1 MVRID
6 RFLISLVFVVCFGLI
21 LANEFDSFQSD
32 VDEFQRYSL
41 RDFIYQNALNNLI
54 DDPAPNNP
62 DDKDKEKEKKEREEK
77 EKKEKEEKEKK
88 EKEKKDKEEKE
99 KKEKEEKE
107 KKEKEEKEKK
117 EKEKKDKEEKEKKEK
132 EEKEKKEKEEKEKK
146 EKEEKD
152 KKEKEEKD
160 KKEKEEKDKKE
171 KEEKDKK
178 EKEEKDKDK
187 KEDDEEAE
195 MKKELQKLIEEGE
208 KASEKAHEKLQ
219 QSNINMYSMVFTQ
232 ELEYMEM
239 LVRRC
244 KAYLTKLPNPF
255 LRKLILYAVRDLR
268 SMLIFMKNLQQM
280 FNEGQDPS
288 MPTLTRLIREV
299 IEQANLDVIY
309 LTSINCRGD
318 AGKISNEMKGMK
330 KDLYIIKDRCLV

>member
-32 VDEFQRYSL
+32 VDECNL

>member
-1 MVRID
+1 
-6 RFLISLVFVVCFGLI
+6 
-21 LANEFDSFQSD
+21 
-32 VDEFQRYSL
+32 
-41 RDFIYQNALNNLI
+41 
-54 DDPAPNNP
+54 
-62 DDKDKEKEKKEREEK
+62 
-77 EKKEKEEKEKK
+77 
-88 EKEKKDKEEKE
+88 
-99 KKEKEEKE
+99 
-107 KKEKEEKEKK
+107 
-117 EKEKKDKEEKEKKEK
+117 
-132 EEKEKKEKEEKEKK
+132 
-146 EKEEKD
+146 
-152 KKEKEEKD
+152 
-160 KKEKEEKDKKE
+160 
-171 KEEKDKK
+171 
-178 EKEEKDKDK
+178 
-187 KEDDEEAE
+187 

-318 AGKISNEMKGMK
+318 AGKISNEMKDRMFGLKMQDLNKLVK
-330 KDLYIIKDRCLV
+330 KLVKRLAKFTQLVLDIERVNSFNMIYY